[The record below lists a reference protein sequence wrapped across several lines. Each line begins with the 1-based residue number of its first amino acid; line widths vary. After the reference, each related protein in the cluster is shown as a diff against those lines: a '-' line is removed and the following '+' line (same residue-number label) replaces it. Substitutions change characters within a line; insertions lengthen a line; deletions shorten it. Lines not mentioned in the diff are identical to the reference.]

1 MNILWKFVF
10 VWGRAL
16 QSTRRLLKGSTSS
29 SLNLVYGHGDIRFSK
44 ICLSGT
50 IDLEFMITK
59 LVLSVFQYVNISN
72 IYHIY
77 LELALHKKRSFS
89 IKDFLSKCD
98 HIIEIK
104 RVNCMYYIWFRRYHE
119 FSPDIITGTVPNGI
133 RSSMK
138 YFIDDFNSCQKW
150 FSSFS
155 MLKC

>member
-50 IDLEFMITK
+50 IDLEFLITK

-98 HIIEIK
+98 QIRRK
-104 RVNCMYYIWFRRYHE
+104 LRIWLDLLKKSLME
-119 FSPDIITGTVPNGI
+119 N
-133 RSSMK
+133 
-138 YFIDDFNSCQKW
+138 FIFCAVSW
-150 FSSFS
+150 EV
-155 MLKC
+155 

>member
-77 LELALHKKRSFS
+77 LELALHKKRSFF
-89 IKDFLSKCD
+89 IKYFLSKCD
-98 HIIEIK
+98 QIRRK
-104 RVNCMYYIWFRRYHE
+104 LRIWLDLLKKSLME
-119 FSPDIITGTVPNGI
+119 N
-133 RSSMK
+133 
-138 YFIDDFNSCQKW
+138 FIFCAVSREV
-150 FSSFS
+150 
-155 MLKC
+155 